1 MSEKQAIENIQARLN
16 ELKNVLRIV
25 QNAFNLIADVDV
37 KGAHCNA
44 VGEIMGWLNGF
55 GKTLQTQISALEA
68 TLPKEKP
75 EDKAD
80 GNVTVIHSGVDIKE
94 AKV

>member
-1 MSEKQAIENIQARLN
+1 MSDNKAVENINARLN

-25 QNAFNLIADVDV
+25 QNTFNLVSDVDV

-44 VGEIMGWLNGF
+44 VAEIMGWLNGF
-55 GKTLQTQISALEA
+55 GKTLQTQIQALEA
-68 TLPKEKP
+68 TLPKEETPQK
-75 EDKAD
+75 EEVKE
-80 GNVTVIHSGVDIKE
+80 E